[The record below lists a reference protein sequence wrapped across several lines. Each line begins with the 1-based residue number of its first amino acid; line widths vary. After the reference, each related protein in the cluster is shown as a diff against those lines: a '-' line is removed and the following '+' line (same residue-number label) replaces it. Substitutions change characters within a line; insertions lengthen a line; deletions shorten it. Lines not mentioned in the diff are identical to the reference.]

1 MPVDTN
7 IAIVTSSEMQ
17 DILEITDPDD
27 IENMERLIN
36 AVSAMF
42 ERYTFNRFKERVVTD
57 EIYDAPDHELLTLR
71 GRVSAV
77 ANVKIDDVIIQAAS
91 YKVMFERG
99 QVYRGIG
106 WWSEA
111 FGGVDILL
119 GGGGLMEGVQNIKVT
134 ATYGWATIPYDVKEA
149 AIAMITKLFKSGQGT
164 TEMGS
169 GDLQSE
175 RIGDYSYSKFMSGAS
190 SGGGVP
196 GVALFPPDIEFV
208 LSGYKRW
215 TV

>member
-42 ERYTFNRFKERVVTD
+42 ERYTFNRFKERIVT
-57 EIYDAPDHELLTLR
+57 EVYDAPDHELLTLR

-77 ANVKIDDVIIQAAS
+77 ASVEIDDVVVVAS
-91 YKVMFERG
+91 TYKVMPERG
-99 QVYRGIG
+99 QIFRGVG
-106 WWSEA
+106 WGSPQ
-111 FGGVDILL
+111 FGGLDILI
-119 GGGGLMEGVQNIKVT
+119 GGGGFLNGVQNIEVT
-134 ATYGWATIPYDVKEA
+134 ATYGYATIPYDVKEA
-149 AIAMITKLFKSGQGT
+149 AIAMITKLFKAGQGT

-175 RIGDYSYSKFMSGAS
+175 RIGDYSYSKFMSAPGVGGA
-190 SGGGVP
+190 VP

-208 LSGYKRW
+208 LSGYKRH
-215 TV
+215 VV